1 MICLPHVAFIKPLG
15 NFVVLRFLLV
25 EINTN
30 FDFISTKNPDEFQ
43 IFLQKEI
50 QSISI

>member
-1 MICLPHVAFIKPLG
+1 MIRLPYFGFIKRFG
-15 NFVVLRFLLV
+15 NFAVILFLLV

-50 QSISI
+50 QSTSI